1 MVYSKLGK
9 NVFMTET
16 VSQESDVAHGPLVH
30 NIGAMQVFNSSFLR
44 QSFKEISK
52 LLTVHLGGYETPI
65 SDSKKAREK
74 NGRYLV
80 FNFFK

>member
-1 MVYSKLGK
+1 
-9 NVFMTET
+9 MTET

-44 QSFKEISK
+44 QSFKEISNYSRGIWEVMK
-52 LLTVHLGGYETPI
+52 HPFQI
-65 SDSKKAREK
+65 QRRREKK

>member
-1 MVYSKLGK
+1 MYLL
-9 NVFMTET
+9 TET